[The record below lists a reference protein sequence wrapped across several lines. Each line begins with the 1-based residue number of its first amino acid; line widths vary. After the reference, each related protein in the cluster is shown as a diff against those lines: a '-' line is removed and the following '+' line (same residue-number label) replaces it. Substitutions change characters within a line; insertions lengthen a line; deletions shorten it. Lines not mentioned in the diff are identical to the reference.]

1 MANAGYGKRNR
12 IASLIIL
19 AVLAGFAFYVN
30 RAIQIKGLYMD
41 DLYMWSCYGEQSVWD
56 FAFPIGT
63 STRFRPVYWLAT
75 YLQMMIVGTH
85 VTRFVA
91 FNIICNIG
99 AAWLLWYIASRLSGC
114 IYVGAGVSVCYLASR
129 FAYYQIGQALGL
141 METMALVFAVTIL
154 YLLLR
159 YMLSES
165 PVPEMRARG
174 ADRRLYYPDKGRGY
188 FITALVL
195 YFLLAF
201 THERYIVLFPLF
213 YYVLLVRFSGVPKEA
228 RRHYLAAGRGL
239 FAAPAVVLIMI
250 VLIRSFAIGKALPAG
265 TGGTEVTE
273 TFHLAEAIRYAFSQV
288 LYIFGVNDGPE
299 HLNGLPWEQTPPEI
313 KRMTKISILLI
324 GLICIAFALLLLKEL
339 VQAAGAGR
347 KPAGRHDYR
356 GNADGFGGPAQ
367 EEPRKLLSKHL
378 CVSFLFVLFIL
389 LCIGCSSVTIRVE
402 MRWIYVS
409 YAAALL
415 FAAYMIGEVSEHL
428 AGNSGNA
435 SESAVRS
442 AGYGSEYQAGSD
454 GYDSEYPAEGGEYD
468 DEHESGQP
476 LHPVRILLT
485 LLFAGYM
492 VLSVY
497 CNIFYR
503 GYFKNLYFWPNQL
516 RMNSLAEQTVE
527 KYGTE
532 GIFGKDIYIL
542 ENTYQMTD
550 FYGRTFFKPYDPEK
564 KAEGTTVHF
573 VDSAAEVPEDQLL
586 RGQAIVL
593 KEVPEENAYEDITEQ
608 CLQQE
613 ALQDRV

>member
-12 IASLIIL
+12 IAGLIIL

-347 KPAGRHDYR
+347 KPAGRQDYR
-356 GNADGFGGPAQ
+356 GNADGFGGSSQ

-378 CVSFLFVLFIL
+378 CVSFLFVFFIL

-442 AGYGSEYQAGSD
+442 AGYGSEYQAGSA
-454 GYDSEYPAEGGEYD
+454 GYASEYPAEGGEYD

-573 VDSAAEVPEDQLL
+573 VDNAAEVPEEQLL

-613 ALQDRV
+613 APQDRV